1 MGSLE
6 TLRLALAGLAAR
18 RGRST
23 LTILSITIGAFAIVV
38 MSALASSGLRT
49 MERGIEELGGARIVM
64 VVPKVPERAEDKQ
77 AAYRRGFTLAD
88 RDRYVAGIPHVAGVT
103 LFTRLGK
110 KEVQAESGLRA
121 TTSVVAADA
130 RFFDVFRMKVA
141 RGHAFTDEEDRGRAP
156 TCVVGHKL
164 AEKIGPAPSEPLGRL
179 LSVGGLRC
187 RIEGVFADND
197 RFGVGF
203 GFDWTDLVVVPGES
217 MSDVDPRAVER
228 ATLFVQTDAPAA
240 NDLVKRIVNARLS
253 ARHPGVDDFTL
264 FDFSHMMES
273 FRFVF
278 AAMELVVA
286 VLAGISLF
294 VGGVGVMNM
303 MLVAVSERT
312 VEIGI
317 RKALGASPRAIG
329 AQFLA
334 ESTLLATLGGG
345 IGVAAGLGTAAL
357 ASTLIARSIKS
368 WQPDFAPWAAAGAL
382 GVAVGLGILFGWLP
396 AKRAAA
402 LDPIEAI
409 RR

>member
-1 MGSLE
+1 MRSIE
-6 TLRLALAGLAAR
+6 TLGLAVAGLAAR
-18 RGRST
+18 RGRSA

-64 VVPKVPERAEDKQ
+64 VVSKTPERAEAKQ

-88 RDRYVAGIPHVAGVT
+88 RDRYIEGIPHVGGVT
-103 LFTRLGK
+103 LFSRLGK

-130 RFFDVFRMKVA
+130 GFFDVFRMKVA
-141 RGHAFTDEEDRGRAP
+141 RGRAFTDEENRGRVPA
-156 TCVVGHKL
+156 CVVGHKL
-164 AEKIGPAPSEPLGRL
+164 ADKIGPSPTEPLGRL

-217 MSDVDPRAVER
+217 MSDVDPQVTLR
-228 ATLFVQTDAPAA
+228 ATLFVQTDSPAS
-240 NDLVKRIVNARLS
+240 NEIVKRIINARLS

-286 VLAGISLF
+286 LLAGISLF

-312 VEIGI
+312 TEIGI
-317 RKALGASPRAIG
+317 RKALGASARAIG
-329 AQFLA
+329 AQFLV
-334 ESTLLATLGGG
+334 ESALLATLGGG
-345 IGVAAGLGTAAL
+345 SGVAAGLGTAAL
-357 ASTLIARSIKS
+357 ASVLIARSIKS
-368 WQPDFAPWAAAGAL
+368 WQPDYAPWAAAGAL
-382 GVAVGLGILFGWLP
+382 VVAVGLGVVFGWLP

-402 LDPIEAI
+402 LDPIAAM
-409 RR
+409 RG